1 MSDLA
6 VDNLD
11 LVIAALLG
19 LFAAAGFAGALF
31 TLLRTG
37 RPPRAADVP
46 LTLLIPVTG
55 GKVDLDRLV
64 RLISAQWLIPQ
75 RTVFIVESAA
85 DPAHGKLKQVLGRST
100 SRTEIFI
107 AGLATAA
114 AQKSHNLARALAHY
128 DDGSRIVVLADA
140 DIAPQPHWLADVVQP
155 LVRGASEVVTGY
167 RWALPMDCHPA
178 TLLEAWIDRAL
189 ASLPKPPWYTLAW
202 GGSLGFAPGTPAR
215 IGAIPVLEGAV
226 SDDISLARAARR
238 HGIGVLYRK
247 RLLVPTPV
255 SHSAASLIAFAARQ
269 YQMLRLHQSAIWWN
283 ALLVVSGSMALKSW
297 LWWHA
302 FTSTFWL
309 QVLVA
314 FLAVTYATYGLRI
327 LRAWRLECWTVGSRR
342 AEAALLLVPLLGPAV
357 DLVHLVALL
366 SGWSVRRV
374 DWAHCSYEL
383 DNGKVVRIERRPWT
397 AEEVTGAP

>member
-6 VDNLD
+6 GDNLD

-55 GKVDLDRLV
+55 GSVDLDRLV

-114 AQKSHNLARALAHY
+114 AQKSHNLARALACY

-226 SDDISLARAARR
+226 SDDIS
-238 HGIGVLYRK
+238 
-247 RLLVPTPV
+247 
-255 SHSAASLIAFAARQ
+255 
-269 YQMLRLHQSAIWWN
+269 
-283 ALLVVSGSMALKSW
+283 
-297 LWWHA
+297 
-302 FTSTFWL
+302 
-309 QVLVA
+309 
-314 FLAVTYATYGLRI
+314 
-327 LRAWRLECWTVGSRR
+327 
-342 AEAALLLVPLLGPAV
+342 
-357 DLVHLVALL
+357 
-366 SGWSVRRV
+366 
-374 DWAHCSYEL
+374 
-383 DNGKVVRIERRPWT
+383 
-397 AEEVTGAP
+397 